1 MRRATKYY
9 TIRFYYSWATA
20 WAYAAIWCPFPTLGF
35 TITRTNRKAVD
46 HITRRLYATIITWQV
61 TVIPYC
67 HDRKAV
73 TVLKKRIYDGCPDMN
88 LIIVNG
94 NVRAE
99 A

>member
-61 TVIPYC
+61 AVVPYC
-67 HDRKAV
+67 DDCETV
-73 TVLKKRIYDGCPDMN
+73 TVLKKRIDNGCPYVN
-88 LIIVNG
+88 FVIVNR
-94 NVRAE
+94 NVRSE